1 VAAIIAIRAER
12 HLDEGLALTHEE
24 VDTIVSDYRALA
36 QDAARKDL
44 IWKYGLHA
52 DVLDP
57 QVRTAEFGNW
67 LRTRVMPHAA
77 AR

>member
-1 VAAIIAIRAER
+1 MIALRAQR
-12 HLDEGLALTHEE
+12 HLDEGLALSEGE
-24 VDTIVSDYRALA
+24 VDTIVSDFRNLT

-44 IWKYGLHA
+44 AWKYGLHA